1 MSQILVD
8 TNVLIYAFNL
18 SSPKHKTA
26 KSILE
31 GRKDLVLAHQ
41 NLLEFLRV
49 VTHSVYRKKVKLEMV
64 NEFIELLEDN
74 LRIIYP
80 TELTWEIFKN
90 LKIKY
95 EVGGN
100 LIFDTYLVAT
110 MLSWGIK
117 KIVTDNQKDLGKFEE
132 IEVVG
137 L

>member
-1 MSQILVD
+1 
-8 TNVLIYAFNL
+8 
-18 SSPKHKTA
+18 
-26 KSILE
+26 
-31 GRKDLVLAHQ
+31 
-41 NLLEFLRV
+41 
-49 VTHSVYRKKVKLEMV
+49 MV
-64 NEFIELLEDN
+64 NEFTELLEDN

-100 LIFDTYLVAT
+100 LIFDIYLVAT

-117 KIVTDNQKDLGKFEE
+117 KIVTDDQKDLGKFEE
-132 IEVVG
+132 IEVVE